1 MTALSAEYTES
12 FRLSLRKL
20 NQEWSKEYFF
30 TDEKI
35 TTFVQSIY
43 KSIELTKIVP
53 EMHEEI
59 SAIYNFNNPIYRI
72 LIGKNYAIFYRI
84 DRSTTKIMLGNMYY
98 QRQLHIS
105 F

>member
-1 MTALSAEYTES
+1 MTALAAEYTES
-12 FRLSLRKL
+12 FRLSLRKHI
-20 NQEWSKEYFF
+20 QEWSKEYFF

-59 SAIYNFNNPIYRI
+59 SAIYNFNSPTYRI

-84 DRSTTKIMLGNMYY
+84 DRSTKKIMLGNMYY
-98 QRQLHIS
+98 QRQLHVL

>member
-1 MTALSAEYTES
+1 MAEYSIEYTAK
-12 FRLSLRKL
+12 FRNSLRETI
-20 NQEWSKEYFF
+20 QEWSDQYFF

-35 TTFVQSIY
+35 SKFVRSIY
-43 KSIELTKIVP
+43 KSIELTKIFP

-59 SAIYNFNNPIYRI
+59 SGIYGFSDPTYRI

-84 DRSTTKIMLGNMYY
+84 NEPQKKIMVGNFFHQKQM
-98 QRQLHIS
+98 HIT